1 MFTQTWKIYL
11 PVIVILLKRAANGD
25 QTLSMNHTD
34 FERAA
39 GGKKVKYHFSD
50 LQINKGKI
58 STLVKQNAAAKDLAT
73 LLTEEDTTASLMRA
87 GHFEFSMSSGFI
99 LHIRNHAATPAVV
112 PAGEE

>member
-1 MFTQTWKIYL
+1 MFTQTWKKYL

-50 LQINKGKI
+50 LQINKGKV
-58 STLVKQNAAAKDLAT
+58 SSLVKHNAAAKDLAT
-73 LLTEEDTTASLMRA
+73 LLTEEDASAPLIRA
-87 GHFEFSMSSGFI
+87 GHYEFSMSSGFI
-99 LHIRNHAATPAVV
+99 LQIRNHAATPAVV
-112 PAGEE
+112 APGEE